1 MPRKMLTAPCGASYT
16 EKKSVFTA
24 YLSPARSEEDAARF
38 IEAVKRENK
47 RARHNCY
54 AYIVKNIAG
63 GGAEAA
69 RCSDDGEPKGTA
81 GLPMLTVL
89 QKAGFI
95 NVVCVV
101 SRHFGGIKL
110 GASGLCRAY
119 TKAAANALKIA
130 EYEAYE

>member
-1 MPRKMLTAPCGASYT
+1 MPKILKNPAQASYT

-24 YLSPARSEEDAARF
+24 YLSPASNEEAAARF
-38 IEAVKRENK
+38 IETVKRENK

-54 AYIVKNIAG
+54 AYIIKD
-63 GGAEAA
+63 GAEIA
-69 RCSDDGEPKGTA
+69 RCGDDGEPKGTA

-89 QKAGFI
+89 QKAGVF
-95 NVVCVV
+95 NAVCVV

-119 TKAAANALKIA
+119 TKAVANALKVA
-130 EYEAYE
+130 EYECT

>member
-1 MPRKMLTAPCGASYT
+1 MKTLTSETVGEYT

-24 YLSPARSEEDAARF
+24 NLAPVSTEEAALVF
-38 IEAVKRENK
+38 VEKIKRENK
-47 RARHNCY
+47 RARHHCF
-54 AYIVKNIAG
+54 AYIVRHEVRG
-63 GGAEAA
+63 SEAA
-69 RCSDDGEPKGTA
+69 RYSDDGEPKGTA

-89 QKAGFI
+89 QKSGLM

-119 TKAAANALKIA
+119 TKAVANAVKLG
-130 EYEAYE
+130 EFCDL